1 MKVIFNEKRN
11 VWKIELEDKRHSLN
25 TTDFL
30 VLTGLRDRNDRK
42 FHHISELIFASKLG
56 ENYLRKGLNNLRKT
70 SLVHSRRNSY
80 RISDIGERVVDMIRK
95 DEIKVLNSKKGLSF
109 SLDGLKKIL
118 GFEAE

>member
-1 MKVIFNEKRN
+1 MKIMFDEKRN

-42 FHHISELIFASKLG
+42 FHNFSELVFTSRLAEPHFK
-56 ENYLRKGLNNLRKT
+56 KGLSNLKKT
-70 SLVHSRRNSY
+70 PLVHSKRNAY
-80 RISDIGERVVDMIRK
+80 RISDIGEKVVDMIRK
-95 DEIKVLNSKKGLSF
+95 DQVEINSKRNLAF
-109 SLDGLKKIL
+109 SLDNLKKFL

>member
-1 MKVIFNEKRN
+1 MRVIFDEKRN
-11 VWKIELEDKRHSLN
+11 TWKIELEDKRHSLN

-42 FHHISELIFASKLG
+42 FHHISELVFTSRLG
-56 ENYLRKGLNNLRKT
+56 ENYFRKGLSNLKKT
-70 SLVHSRRNSY
+70 SLIHSKKNFY

-95 DEIKVLNSKKGLSF
+95 DEVEVLNSKRNLSF
-109 SLDGLKKIL
+109 SLDNLKKFL